1 MITRTAIDNIPQAI
15 EDYRYDRKLLIGGFD
30 VECIR
35 FGKIVHIQSV
45 RRLPK
50 IHKDGRVTIRA
61 FNDEYEI
68 KATLCTLDSTGQSW
82 VSFDIA

>member
-1 MITRTAIDNIPQAI
+1 MITREPINTAQAI
-15 EDYRYDRKLLIGGFD
+15 RERRFDGKIVVGGFD

-35 FGKIVHIQSV
+35 WNKIVHIQTV

-68 KATLCTLDSTGQSW
+68 KATRCTLDSTGQSW
-82 VSFDIA
+82 VSYDLA